1 MILRP
6 ASTRWFEVLCA
17 RADAVRAVAAL
28 ARTGAVEIEVRP
40 GRQEDFPLHE
50 LAQGLEEHERL
61 AAQYGRYWSRSPR
74 YQSAVVTGPADL
86 LERAA
91 ARVEA
96 WRGQAEP
103 IIEALQAREEE
114 RYRLLTLQ
122 QILRHVVGSS
132 LDFTLVSSCGPWL
145 ATFCAILPADAE
157 PKLPEMVL
165 ARAVPWEEGRCF
177 MVLGPVAEIA
187 VAKRQVAAVKGRIIE
202 RPKWLR
208 GTAAAA
214 LVDIA
219 ARLEA
224 LQAEIVVA
232 YAELDTLFDDYSLGQ
247 SLGEVEQ
254 LSWFAAHVAGLERA
268 GEHFVWITGW
278 TDDLSGRRPA
288 HQLDRSGTRALLR
301 FTPPPAGTRP
311 PQVLDNPRWLRPFEL
326 FARLLGIPA
335 ADEADPTPL
344 LAVIVPLLFGYMFGD
359 VGQGLVLIVLG
370 ALLQRRFEAARLAI
384 AAGASAV
391 VFGFLFGSVFGLE
404 DVIPALWL
412 HPLANPMTVLA
423 VPLGFGV
430 LLLSLGQLLAG
441 LGALWRGDLRRWVA
455 QDLGFLI
462 FYLGLIGL
470 LAGQPSGAVTV
481 LGLLW
486 YGVGAFLVHR
496 RLLGTLAAAG
506 HLLESG
512 LQILVNTLSF
522 ARVGAFALAH
532 AALSDA
538 IVTMARV
545 PDSAIAGLLILVLGN
560 AVVIA
565 LEGLVV
571 SIQTTRLVL
580 FEFFNRFLRGGGR
593 VFRPLPAPPAL
604 IHGEV
609 A

>member
-1 MILRP
+1 MLRP

-17 RADAVRAVAAL
+17 RVDAVRAVAAL
-28 ARTGAVEIEVRP
+28 ARTGAVEVEVRQ
-40 GRQEDFPLHE
+40 GRPEDLPLHE
-50 LAQGLEEHERL
+50 LAEGLAALDRL

-74 YQSAVVTGPADL
+74 YQSPAVTGPAAL

-96 WRGQAEP
+96 WRRQADP
-103 IIEALQAREEE
+103 IIESLQAREDE
-114 RYRLLTLQ
+114 RYRLLTLR
-122 QILRHVVGSS
+122 QILGHVAGSS

-157 PKLPEMVL
+157 LKLPDNVL

-177 MVLGPVAEIA
+177 MVLGPLAEIA
-187 VAKRQVAAVKGRIIE
+187 AAKRQVAAVKGRVIE

-208 GTAAAA
+208 GTAASA

-219 ARLEA
+219 ARLED
-224 LQAEIVVA
+224 LQAEIVLA

-247 SLGEVEQ
+247 ALGEVEQ
-254 LSWFAAHVAGLERA
+254 LSWFASHVGGLERA
-268 GEHFVWITGW
+268 GENFVWITGW
-278 TDDLSGRRPA
+278 TDDLTGRRPA
-288 HQLDRSGTRALLR
+288 QALDRSGTRALLR
-301 FTPPPAGTRP
+301 FAPPPRGMRP

-335 ADEADPTPL
+335 ADEADPTPV
-344 LAVIVPLLFGYMFGD
+344 LAVVAPLLFGYMFGD
-359 VGQGLVLIVLG
+359 VGQGLVLVLLG
-370 ALLQRRFEAARLAI
+370 AVLQRRFEAARLTI
-384 AAGASAV
+384 AGGVSAM
-391 VFGFLFGSVFGLE
+391 VFGFLFGSVFSVEG
-404 DVIPALWL
+404 VIPALWV
-412 HPLANPMTVLA
+412 HPLEDPMTVLA

-441 LGALWRGDLRRWVA
+441 LGALWRGELRRWLA
-455 QDLGFLI
+455 MDLGFLV
-462 FYLGLIGL
+462 FYLGAISL
-470 LAGQPSGAVTV
+470 LAGQPGGAIAG
-481 LGLLW
+481 LGLFW

-496 RLLGTLAAAG
+496 RFLGTLAAAG

-545 PDSAIAGLLILVLGN
+545 PDSALAGLLILIVGN

-565 LEGLVV
+565 LEGRVV

-593 VFRPLPAPPAL
+593 VFKPLPAPPVL
-604 IHGEV
+604 VHGEV